1 MKSAPHPS
9 APRNLCRPGAS
20 YLPHAVHLLRQPN
33 LLPLCFHTL
42 TNPFSPNSLVFCELP
57 TLYLSL
63 RSFSRPFPLFSIACG
78 LFLQNTRGCGC
89 LVPSVQPRTSNL
101 QPRTS
106 NRRLLAFFSPLTL
119 PTLAANAMLRLQ
131 TLRTEMRPTLRL
143 ALPLVLAEIGWMTM
157 GIVDTVMVGHLPDSA
172 GAIGAVS
179 ISSSS
184 FNVVAFFGGGLLIGL
199 DTLVAQAFG
208 AGKREDCHR
217 SLVNGIYLSL
227 VMTPFLMVPVWFF
240 GPLLQALQID
250 PVVTRLA
257 VPYMKALAIGLFP
270 LMLYFAVRRCIQ
282 AMNMVRPV
290 AFALVTANL
299 VNLLFNWVLIYG
311 KCGAPAMGVV
321 GSGWSTAFARLYMS
335 LVLVGYLLWYD
346 RRHRTELLKTPVNVD
361 FTRIRRLIILGLP
374 AATQITL
381 EISVFAL
388 TAALIGRLGAV
399 PLAAHQIALNTVA
412 FTYMVPLGISSAAA
426 VRVGQAIGRRDLS
439 GASDAGDT
447 AIFLGATFMMA
458 ASIALLVFPRAI
470 ARMYTPNE
478 SVIHTTI
485 LLLAAGAAFQLF
497 DGLQTVATGA
507 LRGAGDTRT
516 PMLCHFTAYW
526 VIGLPLGAWLCF
538 RRHWGAFGLWAGLSL
553 ALILIGI
560 VLLFAWRRT
569 VRRLAPVM

>member
-1 MKSAPHPS
+1 
-9 APRNLCRPGAS
+9 
-20 YLPHAVHLLRQPN
+20 
-33 LLPLCFHTL
+33 
-42 TNPFSPNSLVFCELP
+42 
-57 TLYLSL
+57 
-63 RSFSRPFPLFSIACG
+63 
-78 LFLQNTRGCGC
+78 
-89 LVPSVQPRTSNL
+89 
-101 QPRTS
+101 
-106 NRRLLAFFSPLTL
+106 
-119 PTLAANAMLRLQ
+119 MLRLQ
-131 TLRTEMRPTLRL
+131 TLRTEMRPTLHL

-179 ISSSS
+179 ISSGV

-217 SLVNGIYLSL
+217 SLVNGIYLSV
-227 VMTPFLMVPVWFF
+227 VMTPLLMAPVWFF
-240 GPLLQALQID
+240 GPLLQALHID
-250 PVVTRLA
+250 PVVARLA

-270 LMLYFAVRRCIQ
+270 LMLYFAVRRCLQ

-299 VNLLFNWVLIYG
+299 INLLFNWVLIYG
-311 KCGAPAMGVV
+311 KWGAPAMGVV
-321 GSGWSTAFARLYMS
+321 GSGWSTALARLYMA

-346 RRHRTELLKTPVNVD
+346 RRHRTELLKTPVNID
-361 FTRIRRLIILGLP
+361 FTRIRRLIVLGLP

-388 TAALIGRLGAV
+388 SAALIGRLGAV

-426 VRVGQAIGRRDLS
+426 VRVGQALGRKDPA
-439 GASDAGDT
+439 GAADAGGT
-447 AIFLGATFMMA
+447 AIFVGAAFMLV
-458 ASIALLVFPRAI
+458 ASVLLLVFPRAI
-470 ARMYTPNE
+470 ARMYTPDE
-478 SVIHTTI
+478 AVIHTTI
-485 LLLAAGAAFQLF
+485 SLLAAGAAFQLF

-516 PMLCHFTAYW
+516 AMLCHFTAYW
-526 VIGLPLGAWLCF
+526 IIGLPLGAWLCF
-538 RRHWGAFGLWAGLSL
+538 RRHWGAFGIWAGLSL

-569 VRRLAPVM
+569 VKRLMTGNEMLDLQAAPS

>member
-1 MKSAPHPS
+1 MPRCGDSMTFSTVPGRVTLGLSAIPIASLNFS
-9 APRNLCRPGAS
+9 AATIPYIA
-20 YLPHAVHLLRQPN
+20 LRLAGNTPK
-33 LLPLCFHTL
+33 PLCSLIRFPEEGPLGATFTHYHKPQL
-42 TNPFSPNSLVFCELP
+42 CNS
-57 TLYLSL
+57 
-63 RSFSRPFPLFSIACG
+63 SRRMVRMG
-78 LFLQNTRGCGC
+78 R
-89 LVPSVQPRTSNL
+89 
-101 QPRTS
+101 
-106 NRRLLAFFSPLTL
+106 TL
-119 PTLAANAMLRLQ
+119 PAGSSPIHFCSARLHFPSLTKTMLRLQ
-131 TLRTEMRPTLRL
+131 VLRAEMRPTLQL

-172 GAIGAVS
+172 NAIGAVS
-179 ISSSS
+179 ISSSI
-184 FNVVAFFGGGLLIGL
+184 FNVLAFFGGGLLIGL

-217 SLVNGIYLSL
+217 SLLNGIYLSL

-240 GPLLQALQID
+240 DPLLQFLHID
-250 PVVTRLA
+250 PLVSRLA

-299 VNLLFNWVLIYG
+299 INLLFNWVLIYG
-311 KCGAPAMGVV
+311 KWGPPAMGVV
-321 GSGWSTAFARLYMS
+321 GSGWSTALARLYMA

-346 RRHRTELLKTPVNVD
+346 HRHRTELLKTPINID
-361 FTRIRRLIILGLP
+361 LTRIRRLIILGLP

-426 VRVGQAIGRRDLS
+426 VRVGQAIGRRDPA
-439 GASDAGDT
+439 GAADAGGT
-447 AIFLGATFMMA
+447 AIFVGALFMA
-458 ASIALLVFPRAI
+458 LCSVALLIFPRPI
-470 ARMYTPNE
+470 ARMYTPDE
-478 SVIHTTI
+478 TVIHTTI
-485 LLLAAGAAFQLF
+485 ILLAAGAAFQLF

-516 PMLCHFTAYW
+516 AMFCHFTAYW
-526 VIGLPLGAWLCF
+526 IIGLPLGAWLCF
-538 RRHWGAFGLWAGLSL
+538 RRGWGAFGLWAGLSL

-560 VLLFAWRRT
+560 VLLFAWRRAVKKLT
-569 VRRLAPVM
+569 TAKNVADLQPVQG

>member
-1 MKSAPHPS
+1 
-9 APRNLCRPGAS
+9 
-20 YLPHAVHLLRQPN
+20 
-33 LLPLCFHTL
+33 
-42 TNPFSPNSLVFCELP
+42 
-57 TLYLSL
+57 
-63 RSFSRPFPLFSIACG
+63 
-78 LFLQNTRGCGC
+78 
-89 LVPSVQPRTSNL
+89 
-101 QPRTS
+101 
-106 NRRLLAFFSPLTL
+106 
-119 PTLAANAMLRLQ
+119 MLRLQ
-131 TLRTEMRPTLRL
+131 TLRAEMRPTLQL

-172 GAIGAVS
+172 NAIGAVS
-179 ISSSS
+179 ISSSI
-184 FNVVAFFGGGLLIGL
+184 FNVLAFFGGGLLIGL

-227 VMTPFLMVPVWFF
+227 VMTPFLMAPVWFF
-240 GPLLQALQID
+240 GPLLQFLHID
-250 PVVTRLA
+250 PSVSRLA

-299 VNLLFNWVLIYG
+299 INLLFNWVLIYG
-311 KCGAPAMGVV
+311 KWGAPAMGVV
-321 GSGWSTAFARLYMS
+321 GSGWSTALARLYMAV
-335 LVLVGYLLWYD
+335 VLVGYLLWYD
-346 RRHRTELLKTPVNVD
+346 RRHRTELLKTPVNID

-426 VRVGQAIGRRDLS
+426 N
-439 GASDAGDT
+439 AGDT
-447 AIFLGATFMMA
+447 AIFVGALFMGLC
-458 ASIALLVFPRAI
+458 SIALLIFPRPI
-470 ARMYTPNE
+470 ARMYTPDE
-478 SVIHTTI
+478 TVIHTTI
-485 LLLAAGAAFQLF
+485 ILLAAGAAFQLF

-516 PMLCHFTAYW
+516 AMFCHFTAYW
-526 VIGLPLGAWLCF
+526 IIGLPLGAWLCF
-538 RRHWGAFGLWAGLSL
+538 RRGWGAFGLWAGLSL

-569 VRRLAPVM
+569 VKKMTTKSTMPDLQPANL